1 MSWLYPTF
9 SFRQFAWMFVFGMA
23 GSVVAG
29 SYGVIHDQ
37 ITFSIGYEYF
47 TEFKFHQFYYLDQ
60 GQPERLLVAEIGFL
74 ATWWVGMFAGWFM
87 GRVTL
92 PHWNVSHAARLSAQG
107 MAIMAL
113 TALSFAVIA
122 YMIAPETNEDPR
134 MPYWRNL
141 LTVSDVIDSV
151 AFVRVGYIH
160 NASYLGGLAGLIGS
174 LFWLRKRRHQ
184 LIITKTAQAL
194 RTQCWQT

>member
-1 MSWLYPTF
+1 MNWLYPTF
-9 SFRQFAWMFVFGMA
+9 SFRQFAWMFVLGMA

-29 SYGVIHDQ
+29 IYGMIHDQ

-60 GQPERLLVAEIGFL
+60 SQPERLLVAEIGFL
-74 ATWWVGMFAGWFM
+74 ANWWVGIFAGWFM

-92 PHWNVSHAARLSAQG
+92 PHLSLRQAARLSTQG
-107 MAIMAL
+107 MAVMML
-113 TALSFAVIA
+113 TAFSFAVIA
-122 YMIAPETNEDPR
+122 YNIAPETNEDPR

-141 LTVSDVIDSV
+141 LMVSDVIDSV

-160 NASYLGGLAGLIGS
+160 NASYLGGLVGLIGS
-174 LFWLRKRRHQ
+174 FFWLRKRCHQ
-184 LIITKTAQAL
+184 FNNTKTGQAL
-194 RTQCWQT
+194 TTQCRQT

>member
-1 MSWLYPTF
+1 MNWLYPTF
-9 SFRQFAWMFVFGMA
+9 GFRQFVWMFVFGVV

-29 SYGVIHDQ
+29 IYGVIHDQ

-47 TEFKFHQFYYLDQ
+47 TEFKFHQFHYLDQ
-60 GQPERLLVAEIGFL
+60 TQSERWLVAEIGFL

-92 PHWNVSHAARLSAQG
+92 PSLSLREAARLSAKG
-107 MAIMAL
+107 MVVMIL
-113 TALSFAVIA
+113 TAVGFAVIA
-122 YMIAPETNEDPR
+122 YFIAPETNEDPR
-134 MPYWRNL
+134 MPYWRDL

-160 NASYLGGLAGLIGS
+160 NASYLGGLVGLIGS
-174 LFWLRKRRHQ
+174 LFWLHHRCQAIKKSRKF
-184 LIITKTAQAL
+184 
-194 RTQCWQT
+194 

>member
-1 MSWLYPTF
+1 ML
-9 SFRQFAWMFVFGMA
+9 VFGMA

-29 SYGVIHDQ
+29 IYGVTHDQ

-60 GQPERLLVAEIGFL
+60 SQPERLLVAEIGFL

-92 PHWNVSHAARLSAQG
+92 PHLSLRQAARLSTQG
-107 MAIMAL
+107 MAVMML
-113 TALSFAVIA
+113 TAFSFAVIA
-122 YMIAPETNEDPR
+122 YIIAPETNEDPR
-134 MPYWRNL
+134 MPCWRNL
-141 LTVSDVIDSV
+141 LMVSDVIDSV

-160 NASYLGGLAGLIGS
+160 NASYLGGLVGLIGS
-174 LFWLRKRRHQ
+174 LFWLRKRCYQ
-184 LIITKTAQAL
+184 FNNTKTGQAPT
-194 RTQCWQT
+194 TQCRQT